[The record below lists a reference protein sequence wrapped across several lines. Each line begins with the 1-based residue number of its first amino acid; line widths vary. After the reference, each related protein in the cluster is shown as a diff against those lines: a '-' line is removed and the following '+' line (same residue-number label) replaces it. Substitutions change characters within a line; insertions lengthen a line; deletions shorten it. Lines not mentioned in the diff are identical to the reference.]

1 MSQISQIA
9 DQRRFVA
16 SVAGGDHESTVAEL
30 PLPRTFWLQRS
41 QFQPWET
48 VVATTA
54 IAGSREGPQW
64 LP

>member
-16 SVAGGDHESTVAEL
+16 SVAGGDHESTVAES
-30 PLPRTFWLQRS
+30 PLPRTFQRS